1 MFTKHSAS
9 GTSSAGGA
17 ATLTITAG
25 VPYARVV
32 RIFLD
37 SDDDT
42 STDYSVVD
50 ADGQHI
56 FVKTGVDASTPV
68 AFYLVADEADV
79 KDVNGEAAAAN
90 AEGTPPPVAH
100 FPLTATIANGGNAK
114 AHVVGVVVEKSYH

>member
-9 GTSSAGGA
+9 GTTSAGGA
-17 ATLTITAG
+17 LTLTLTTG
-25 VPYARVV
+25 VAYARVV

-42 STDYSVVD
+42 STDYSAVD

-68 AFYLVADEADV
+68 AYYLVADEADV

-100 FPLTATIANGGNAK
+100 GSITVTIANGGNAK
-114 AHVVGVVVEKSYH
+114 AHAVAVLVEKSYH